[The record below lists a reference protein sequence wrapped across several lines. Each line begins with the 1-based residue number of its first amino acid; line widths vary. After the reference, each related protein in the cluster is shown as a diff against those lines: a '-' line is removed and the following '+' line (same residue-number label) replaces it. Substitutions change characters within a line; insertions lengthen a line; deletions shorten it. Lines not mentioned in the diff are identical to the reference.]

1 MKGAL
6 MKNIIIATSMVIM
19 VGLVGCKGR
28 APIKNVEHQ
37 VMPQPARYMSN
48 QQIGEIISQTL
59 SKRGIYCAPVADN
72 RLMCS
77 MDTHGHQ
84 AQFSIDYNQ
93 NEFSIN
99 HVSTSNMKESE
110 GRVHPKYNKWIANVK
125 KDILKALS
133 AR

>member
-1 MKGAL
+1 
-6 MKNIIIATSMVIM
+6 MKNILKAASMVII

-28 APIKNVEHQ
+28 APIQNVEHQ
-37 VMPQPARYMSN
+37 QMPQPAHSMSN
-48 QQIGEIISQTL
+48 RQIGETISQTL
-59 SKRGIYCAPVADN
+59 SKRGIYCSPVSDN

-99 HVSTSNMKESE
+99 HVSTGNMKEAE
-110 GRVHPKYNKWIANVK
+110 GRVHPKYNKWILNVK
-125 KDILKALS
+125 KDIMKALS